1 MMFGPKR
8 LWNLNSAQKRCPR
21 RLIIPFVSRTT
32 LLVKLIPPG
41 FQFRNRIAPESVHPT
56 VVLGNVVKAES
67 PDLDV
72 ALLPHLPGESAGDD
86 QQSKIG
92 CDPSPPTTYHI
103 PPSRN

>member
-1 MMFGPKR
+1 
-8 LWNLNSAQKRCPR
+8 
-21 RLIIPFVSRTT
+21 
-32 LLVKLIPPG
+32 
-41 FQFRNRIAPESVHPT
+41 
-56 VVLGNVVKAES
+56 VLGNVVKAES